1 MASNEEIADFVR
13 ATFRSVWALE
23 LLILL
28 RQNRERAM
36 TIAEMVTALRG
47 SELVVAQS
55 VGSLA
60 SAGLILSDPPGTAR
74 YAPASKAAEALVEE
88 AERLYARSPNG
99 VRRMIV
105 AAANPGASAFADAFR
120 LWKD

>member
-1 MASNEEIADFVR
+1 MPSNAEVAEFVK

-28 RQNRERAM
+28 RQNRERKL
-36 TIAEMVTALRG
+36 TVAEMVAGLRG

-55 VGSLA
+55 LEFLVA
-60 SAGLILSDPPGTAR
+60 AGLVVVDEEGAAR
-74 YAPASKAAEALVEE
+74 YAPASKPVGALVE
-88 AERLYARSPNG
+88 ATERLYASSPNA

-105 AAANPGASAFADAFR
+105 AASSSGLSAFADAFR
-120 LWKD
+120 LRKD